1 MSFSATTRF
10 FASGLPADSREPP
23 GKSSEAEVC
32 DSETSDEALMERVC
46 GGDREALGVLFRRY
60 ARAVRSVAY
69 RILRDEAEA
78 DDLLQDVFLFINR
91 KCGIFDPTKGSAR
104 SWVVQMTYHRA
115 IDRRRQ
121 LMSRHFYTRVDISDP
136 GMEPPDPRGGDPFY
150 HQSMEGV
157 LGKGGL
163 EKLTKSLS
171 EDQQTTMRLYFFEG
185 YTLDEI
191 AIHLGQSVGNVR
203 NHYYRGLERV
213 RKQIFTKKL
222 QAH

>member
-10 FASGLPADSREPP
+10 LASGLPADSREPP
-23 GKSSEAEVC
+23 GKSVEAEVR

-104 SWVVQMTYHRA
+104 SWIVQMTYHRA

-121 LMSRHFYTRVDISDP
+121 LISRHFYTRVDISDP
-136 GMEPPDPRGGDPFY
+136 GMEPPDPRGEDPFY

-191 AIHLGQSVGNVR
+191 AIQLGQSVGNVR